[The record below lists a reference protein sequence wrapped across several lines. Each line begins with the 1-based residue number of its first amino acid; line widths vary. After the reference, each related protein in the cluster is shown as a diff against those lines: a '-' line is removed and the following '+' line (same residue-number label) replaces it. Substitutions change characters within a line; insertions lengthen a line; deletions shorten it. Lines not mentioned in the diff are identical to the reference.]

1 MSPWKYRELTGRPPP
16 RRGLLGLGIG
26 AGLCGMLGWLGL
38 RFFIRPATAAR
49 VPETISP
56 PAFTTRVFRSHGGGM
71 VYHEA
76 SGGEGSAARPALVF
90 VHGIGVGASSYEWS
104 KVTPAFAGTHRVLT
118 PDLIGFGESE
128 RPRLVPGAAEHV
140 RILAEFLENVIPDG
154 NQDGGRA
161 APAVLIARGLAAGL
175 CARLAAERPE
185 LVARLVCILPRGAS
199 EAPPALRFAA
209 RLPTLGRL
217 VYRNFVARSA
227 TIRRH
232 LETRLFADPRRVT
245 EEAVEMHRLCAQ
257 QYQAGFT
264 VRAAWRGA
272 LDVRL
277 EQHFRALRCP
287 ALVLVP
293 GHAPE
298 RVRGRARRLD
308 RVNER
313 VTVRE
318 LPGLGTLA
326 ALEDPARVATL
337 VAAELAP
344 AATDAVGLTA

>member
-38 RFFIRPATAAR
+38 RFFIRPATTAR

-56 PAFTTRVFRSHGGGM
+56 PAFTTRVFRSLGYGM

-76 SGGEGSAARPALVF
+76 PGVGVGEDGLRPTLVF
-90 VHGIGVGASSYEWS
+90 VHGVGVGASSYEWS
-104 KVTPAFAGTHRVLT
+104 KVTPAFAGKHQVIT

-140 RILAEFLENVIPDG
+140 RILAEVLEYLVLEGG
-154 NQDGGRA
+154 NS
-161 APAVLIARGLAAGL
+161 APVVLIARGLGAGL

-185 LVARLVCILPRGAS
+185 LISRLVCIMPRGAS
-199 EAPPALRFAA
+199 EAPPALRLAA

-227 TIRRH
+227 TIRHH
-232 LETRLFADPRRVT
+232 LETRLFADPRCVT

-277 EQHFRALRCP
+277 ERQFRALKCP
-287 ALVLVP
+287 VLVLVP

-298 RVRGRARRLD
+298 RVRARALRLGRF
-308 RVNER
+308 NER
-313 VTVRE
+313 VTVRD

-326 ALEDPARVATL
+326 ALEDPERVAAL
-337 VAAELAP
+337 VAAELNP
-344 AATDAVGLTA
+344 AAAVAVLAA